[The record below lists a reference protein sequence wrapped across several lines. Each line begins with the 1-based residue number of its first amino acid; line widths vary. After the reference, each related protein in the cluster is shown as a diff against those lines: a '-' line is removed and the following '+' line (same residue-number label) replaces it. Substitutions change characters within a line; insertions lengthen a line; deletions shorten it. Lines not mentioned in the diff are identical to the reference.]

1 MRKLVFLKS
10 AFKFKEDTPWRGG
23 HEEEKKSVIQMM
35 MIDDHL

>member
-23 HEEEKKSVIQMM
+23 HEEEEKKVSFK
-35 MIDDHL
+35 